1 MLEKLI
7 TEYADKQSD
16 AVLSK
21 IAQISPALRM
31 LKNGRTEHSFV
42 LSFTAGQRSVSG
54 VAMAAAGENPVAA
67 YEAYTAQEHAEAG
80 VLATADAGCFAFGA
94 TMQAAIDAKDA
105 YLAGKPVPPCSG
117 SAGDKELSGKVMIIT
132 GGAQGFG
139 AGIAD
144 YCAAKGATIVIADL
158 NLQLAKKTA
167 DALCEKYGACAAI
180 AITMDVTSEQSVERG
195 IQETVAVLGGVDVF
209 LSNAGVLRAG
219 ETATLSLEDFMFV
232 TNVDYVG
239 YFICVKKIIPVLA
252 LQHSI
257 NPDYWMDIIQ
267 TNSKSG
273 LTGSNKNCSYAGSK
287 FGSIGLTQSFAMELV
302 DINVK
307 VNSVCPGNYLT
318 GPLWSDP
325 VDGLFMQ
332 YLRTD
337 KIKGAKTIEDLV
349 RHYNGKVPMRRG
361 CEPEDVAKAIVY
373 IIGQDY
379 ETGQAVPVTG
389 GQLMLK

>member
-1 MLEKLI
+1 MLEKLVA
-7 TEYADKQSD
+7 EYAAKQSD
-16 AVLSK
+16 VTLSE
-21 IAQISPALRM
+21 IAQIAPMLRM

-42 LSFTAGQRSVSG
+42 LSFDAPQHSAAGAATS
-54 VAMAAAGENPVAA
+54 AAGEDPVAA
-67 YEAYTAQEHAEAG
+67 YEAYTAAHQEEAG
-80 VLATADAGCFAFGA
+80 VLVTAEAGCFAFGT
-94 TMQAAIDAKDA
+94 TMQAAAAAKDA
-105 YLAGKPVPPCSG
+105 YLSGKAIAPCTG
-117 SAGDKELSGKVMIIT
+117 NAGDKELSGKVMIIT

-139 AGIAD
+139 SGIAD
-144 YCAAKGATIVIADL
+144 YCAAKGATIVIADI
-158 NLQLAKKTA
+158 NLPHAQKTA
-167 DALCEKYGACAAI
+167 ADLCEKYGPYAAM
-180 AITMDVTSEQSVERG
+180 AVFMDVTSEQSVERA
-195 IQETVAVLGGVDVF
+195 INETVAVLGGVDVF

-219 ETATLSLEDFMFV
+219 ATASLSLEDFMFV

-239 YFICVKKIIPVLA
+239 YFICVKKIIPILA
-252 LQHSI
+252 LQHQI

-307 VNSVCPGNYLT
+307 VNSICPGNYLT

-332 YLRTD
+332 YLRTN
-337 KIKGAKTIEDLV
+337 KIKGAKTIDDLV

-361 CEPEDVAKAIVY
+361 CEPEDVAKAVVY